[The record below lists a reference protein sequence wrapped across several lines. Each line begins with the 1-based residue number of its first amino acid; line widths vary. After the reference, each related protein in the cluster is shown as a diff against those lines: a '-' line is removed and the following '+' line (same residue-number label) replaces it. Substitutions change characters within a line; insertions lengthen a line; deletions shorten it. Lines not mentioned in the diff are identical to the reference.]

1 MTVIG
6 VDPGISGALAFVPT
20 CSLSPRVFDMP
31 KIKLKNGKNE
41 VCAKQLTKLIETFA
55 HPKSFAIVEAVGA
68 HVYVDRFGMRRGQGA
83 AASFAFGK
91 SFGVLL
97 GVLAALRIRVEL
109 VQPAVWKSL
118 LNLNSDKNLSRALAM
133 KKFPSLKERLERK
146 KDDGRAEALLLAD
159 FARSRYC

>member
-1 MTVIG
+1 MTIIG

-20 CSLSPRVFDMP
+20 CTLPPRVFDMP
-31 KIKLKNGKNE
+31 INKMKNGRNE
-41 VCAKQLTKLIETFA
+41 VCARQLTKLIEAFA

-97 GVLAALRIRVEL
+97 GVLAALNVKAEL

-118 LNLNSDKNLSRALAM
+118 LNLNSDKDEVL
-133 KKFPSLKERLERK
+133 
-146 KDDGRAEALLLAD
+146 
-159 FARSRYC
+159 